1 MKREIALLKNTLI
14 IAFGTIFP
22 KFASIITLPILT
34 EKLTKNE
41 YGIYDL
47 IVTVVALLLPTITL
61 QIQTA
66 CFRFLLELETE
77 DIEKKYIIST
87 IVIYVGISS
96 LISLGLV
103 FFCMSKL
110 SILVRVFIILYFGVD
125 MALNVLQ
132 QIARG
137 LQNNKI
143 YSLSALTTSFFNMVL
158 IVLIVLIGNKG
169 LEGLLFSMIVSTFIA
184 VNVVVFKLKLW
195 EYVKIKYFSLK
206 KLKAMISYSWPMV
219 PNTLSNWVMN
229 LSDRILITAVLGVE
243 LNAVYSIANKIP
255 NLFTSVQ
262 ATFVMAWQE
271 NASLAVKDD
280 DIDNYYS
287 KMFDSIFKIYFSIM
301 AFLIALSPVL
311 FKILIK
317 GDYEAAYDQMPILFI
332 ALLFSAISSFLG
344 GIYVASKNTKSI
356 GITTFVS
363 AIVNF
368 IINISLIKY
377 IGIYAGSISTL
388 ISYFILAIY
397 RMKNV
402 KKIVQIEYR
411 KKHIVIMSLLLC
423 LMSYLYFKRSL
434 AADIGNWII
443 AIVCSCIFNCKV
455 IKFLKK

>member
-103 FFCMSKL
+103 FFCSSKL
-110 SILVRVFIILYFGVD
+110 SILVRLFIILYFGVD

-206 KLKAMISYSWPMV
+206 KLKAMISYSWPMD
-219 PNTLSNWVMN
+219 PNTL
-229 LSDRILITAVLGVE
+229 
-243 LNAVYSIANKIP
+243 
-255 NLFTSVQ
+255 
-262 ATFVMAWQE
+262 
-271 NASLAVKDD
+271 
-280 DIDNYYS
+280 
-287 KMFDSIFKIYFSIM
+287 
-301 AFLIALSPVL
+301 
-311 FKILIK
+311 
-317 GDYEAAYDQMPILFI
+317 
-332 ALLFSAISSFLG
+332 
-344 GIYVASKNTKSI
+344 
-356 GITTFVS
+356 
-363 AIVNF
+363 
-368 IINISLIKY
+368 
-377 IGIYAGSISTL
+377 
-388 ISYFILAIY
+388 
-397 RMKNV
+397 
-402 KKIVQIEYR
+402 
-411 KKHIVIMSLLLC
+411 
-423 LMSYLYFKRSL
+423 
-434 AADIGNWII
+434 
-443 AIVCSCIFNCKV
+443 
-455 IKFLKK
+455 